1 MQLHLASVDA
11 FVVTATTAGTSEP
24 GIGDNLEANGI
35 QSFHPFSAHE
45 FSLTDNG
52 VIHEPMVLN
61 NMDLSSS
68 HSGKP
73 DMANSFLALLSGSSP
88 QLQCEFQL
96 LSSSRSAMA
105 ATKLPEHDSNIA
117 VSSAGFGVPITP
129 IMAFNQ
135 LQGNGNMGN
144 AAEFCPI
151 VPSRTA
157 STTNYGCPSP
167 SYLRDNFQLANSN
180 LQSSD
185 YAKTGFDHAV
195 CSNERGM
202 NLRQGC
208 PSANPGNSCLFNKTT
223 IQSSPKFPSESKA
236 VMLDSSSTFTRGH
249 PLVFCL
255 GKTGNLLLSN
265 TGLLGVVCSCHNLHM
280 SIAKFC
286 GHSGLRTVNPGDAV
300 CLESG
305 ETVAQWRRL
314 YFHKLG
320 IRVPDEHSEWDWPEE
335 FSATGGLVKCRATV
349 PNMSIKSDMFLPV
362 DSVGGIT
369 RCGQTR
375 NSFVSS
381 RNPRTGQSVVEKS
394 ANTILHN
401 AWQKN
406 AQEGHNLVFNSLIGT
421 SNSILPALAADGQ
434 ILKENPMSRG
444 LPLSNT
450 AVNVGGQ
457 DSGYRSISDYVDLLK
472 AGNLLTS
479 DPSLESSKSLGIA
492 SDVRR
497 CNNSLE
503 GFVAGREAISSN
515 IELRLGQPS
524 QHSNTMGGS
533 ILSTEGPQPFNTL
546 GDSQK
551 APYQGHVI
559 HNMVNPWVTEG
570 SRQNIYCMPLD
581 TSNFNLREAESQ
593 LNFRNHALGNDN
605 ARDAVELSKGDADK
619 NSLISTFLQHFR
631 PPSYGAIQ
639 SQTANDMVNSVE
651 HFLPR
656 VPGGGSHVSKR
667 NPTNLTWSRSD
678 GTQKQLN
685 SHWLGLH
692 NHTDKGK
699 GVILADNHPKFSVE
713 GSSTFQGKHTADSS
727 LFDGVIGGYCLPSS
741 SAVLCSSYL
750 GQSPGVLPDA
760 NKPSNLNGRV
770 SFPRRD
776 GQHDHAFLRS
786 VHSFPVSAG
795 PGIPLS
801 TTSMGF
807 SSATSIS
814 RPSPTPCLSSKEG
827 SDVNQQ
833 LLDENLRLLLL
844 RHMVELS
851 KQEHGMAFQEMNPEQ
866 GRLHTPS
873 GMGVQRKCSFQDPL
887 TSEQIREGIYLTIKQ
902 DASEVKSLQSC
913 SNCGLPGGIEKL
925 ADLAGTNSRS
935 NFSTVAMQGSTLCSK
950 DLGIQCLP
958 SHDTVM
964 HTNPLLRLGRIEN
977 NNIAASGD
985 RAKCFHKELHTYF
998 PEKCSCCVHSM
1009 CLAGSVSR
1017 GESSLGA
1024 YKEHIGSVDGKNSL
1038 LVASAFDKANV
1049 ISQEK
1054 AVALGQCKNVKR
1066 QISVNED
1073 CNDTQWNDV
1082 SCRVMGV
1089 RNGTCIRMPAEE
1101 LDGRE
1106 NVDQFL
1112 ETASKGYIGASQEAE
1127 LLKEQQMSNIC
1138 SGCSAPAITEV
1149 SIEVNNMDSCTVDAG
1164 YVTDHIVDEGSGVE
1178 KCWSS
1183 DDALDSGRSAHTPI
1197 VTTKVDSTMGG
1208 SLVLPTQSSNADEIK
1223 MRNPLRLK
1231 KVSNKHTSRCAVHD
1245 NINHMK
1251 HFEKDLKTG
1260 KKKKAMKWKSLDASF
1275 PPSGLSSVQF
1285 KLPKCAGRTELHS
1298 CSSKEMHFS
1307 SQLPACGKHTSGSS
1321 SLKRKH
1327 SSMSSSKTLTQKRS
1341 RQGLDVHHRESED
1354 DNQTQLKENS
1364 NLIEVPKLS
1373 GTKKAKWAG
1382 CENVSTQFQRQDM
1395 SHVETDKAAKYSS
1408 VECMKSLSS
1417 PHVDTCDKKKAKPII
1432 CGNSGIIF
1440 NEKLAEGLGKP
1451 PKIVALSVI
1460 LKKAGR
1466 CTISENEKRAL
1477 ISMLETKKS
1486 KLRSKGCNSKV
1497 SVLKKERDN
1506 ESKKTVIND
1515 DLGHG
1520 ISMTETKKTCFSR
1533 NEDWVEELSML
1544 QKEEDDEG
1552 HTERG
1557 DLRRLS
1563 SALGKPRFKET
1574 RRRSLYEL
1582 TRRGKN
1588 PGSTKFCHTKVSKCT
1603 LQTKCRSYG
1612 ELHLTDAEGSQERT
1626 GELGQV
1632 DAKKSIKDHN
1642 YLASVSESNAF
1653 CCVCGSSNKD
1663 EMNYLLECGR
1673 CYIRV
1678 HQACYGVTKVPKGC
1692 WSCRPCRT
1700 SSEHIVCVLCGYEG
1714 GAMTRAI
1721 RSRSA
1726 VKSLL
1731 KAWDTSN
1738 ISKSENS
1745 NLLSKTLQDESGPLD
1760 ALTSVN
1766 EADLVSTVRLK
1777 NSKPFPIAVLKMD
1790 LQNQMDDVNAKDG
1803 PSSNPRVHNTV
1814 TAGVLD
1820 PTIMQWV
1827 HMVCGLWTPGTRCP
1841 NVDTMSAFDVSGAQ
1855 GSRKTI
1861 VCSMCYRPGG
1871 SCIQCRVANCSVQF
1885 HPWCAHQKG
1894 LLQSEVEGVDNEKVG
1909 FYGRC
1914 EIHATHYK
1922 CVREDHHVDTRTE
1935 SPEQKDTTCARTEG
1949 YKGRRRDGF
1958 IHNHHGQSSDNGG
1971 CLVPQEQINAWL
1983 HINGQKSSTRG
1994 FLKPPASD
2002 VEYDCRVLSSCQKEY
2017 ARYKQAKGWKHLVVY
2032 KSGIH
2037 ALGLYTSRFISRGSM
2052 VVEYVG
2058 EIVGL
2063 RVADKREND
2072 YQSGRKLQYK
2082 SACYFF
2088 RIDKEHIIDAT
2099 RKGGIARFVNHSCL
2113 PNCVAKVIS
2122 VRNEKKVVFFA
2133 ERDINPGEEI
2143 TYDYH
2148 FNHEDEGK
2156 KIPCFCNSKN
2166 CRRYL
2171 N

>member
-1 MQLHLASVDA
+1 MDSSWQIKCSSTWQPSMTPSLPSSSPLPSQGPRNQ
-11 FVVTATTAGTSEP
+11 T
-24 GIGDNLEANGI
+24 EANLI
-35 QSFHPFSAHE
+35 QCFHPFGAHE
-45 FSLTDNG
+45 FSFTDSG

-61 NMDLSSS
+61 NLDLSSS
-68 HSGKP
+68 QSGKP

-88 QLQCEFQL
+88 QLQCEFQQ

-105 ATKLPEHDSNIA
+105 ASKLSEYDSNIA
-117 VSSAGFGVPITP
+117 ASGARRGVPITP
-129 IMAFNQ
+129 IMQFNQ
-135 LQGNGNMGN
+135 RQDNGNMGN
-144 AAEFCPI
+144 AAEF
-151 VPSRTA
+151 VPSRVA
-157 STTNYGCPSP
+157 STTNYGCA
-167 SYLRDNFQLANSN
+167 SYLRDNFQPANLN

-185 YAKTGFDHAV
+185 SSKTGFDHAV

-208 PSANPGNSCLFNKTT
+208 PSANPGNSCLFKKTT
-223 IQSSPKFPSESKA
+223 IESSPKFPSESKA
-236 VMLDSSSTFTRGH
+236 VMLDPSSAFTRGH

-255 GKTGNLLLSN
+255 GKTGYLLLSN
-265 TGLLGVVCSCHNLHM
+265 TGLLGVICSCHNLHM

-286 GHSGLRTVNPGDAV
+286 GHSGLRPVNPGDAV
-300 CLESG
+300 CLENG

-335 FSATGGLVKCRATV
+335 FSATGSLVKCRATV

-362 DSVGGIT
+362 DSVGGIA

-375 NSFVSS
+375 NSFVSP

-401 AWQKN
+401 AWQRN
-406 AQEGHNLVFNSLIGT
+406 AQEGHDLVFNSLIGT
-421 SNSILPALAADGQ
+421 SNSILPASAADGQ
-434 ILKENPMSRG
+434 IMKENHLSRG

-450 AVNVGGQ
+450 AVNVGRQ
-457 DSGYRSISDYVDLLK
+457 DSGYRSISDYIDLCK

-479 DPSLESSKSLGIA
+479 DPSLESTKSLGIV
-492 SDVRR
+492 SDARR
-497 CNNSLE
+497 CNSSLE
-503 GFVAGREAISSN
+503 GFVVGREAISSN

-524 QHSNTMGGS
+524 QHSHTMGGS
-533 ILSTEGPQPFNTL
+533 ILSTVGPQPFNTL

-559 HNMVNPWVTEG
+559 NNMVNPWVTEG
-570 SRQNIYCMPLD
+570 SRPNIRCMPLD
-581 TSNFNLREAESQ
+581 TSNFNQREAESQ
-593 LNFRNHALGNDN
+593 LNFRNHALGSGN
-605 ARDAVELSKGDADK
+605 AIDAVELSSGDADK
-619 NSLISTFLQHFR
+619 NSLISVFLQHFR
-631 PPSYGAIQ
+631 PPSEGAIQ
-639 SQTANDMVNSVE
+639 SQTVNNMVNSVE

-656 VPGGGSHVSKR
+656 VPGGESHVAKSD
-667 NPTNLTWSRSD
+667 PANLTWTRSN

-699 GVILADNHPKFSVE
+699 GVILTDNCPKFSLE
-713 GSSTFQGKHTADSS
+713 GSSTIQGKHTADSS
-727 LFDGVIGGYCLPSS
+727 LFNGVIGGYCLPSN
-741 SAVLCSSYL
+741 SAVLSSSYL
-750 GQSPGVLPDA
+750 GQSPGMLPDA
-760 NKPSNLNGRV
+760 NTPSNPNGQV

-776 GQHDHAFLRS
+776 GQLENAFLRPI
-786 VHSFPVSAG
+786 HSFPVSAG

-801 TTSMGF
+801 TTCMGV

-814 RPSPTPCLSSKEG
+814 RPSPTIPLSNKEG
-827 SDVNQQ
+827 IDVNQQ
-833 LLDENLRLLLL
+833 SLDDNLRLLLL
-844 RHMVELS
+844 RHMAELS
-851 KQEHGMAFQEMNPEQ
+851 KQEHEIAFQEMNPEQ
-866 GRLHTPS
+866 GRIHNPS
-873 GMGVQRKCSFQDPL
+873 GMEVQRKCSFQDPL

-902 DASEVKSLQSC
+902 DASEVKPLQSC

-925 ADLAGTNSRS
+925 ADLTGTNTWC
-935 NFSTVAMQGSTLCSK
+935 NFSTVATQGSALCSK
-950 DLGIQCLP
+950 DLGIQCPP
-958 SHDTVM
+958 SHDPVM
-964 HTNPLLRLGRIEN
+964 HKHPLLRLGRLEN
-977 NNIAASGD
+977 NNIATSGD
-985 RAKCFHKELHTYF
+985 HAKCFHKELHTYF

-1017 GESSLGA
+1017 CESSLGA

-1038 LVASAFDKANV
+1038 LVASVFDKANV
-1049 ISQEK
+1049 ISHEK
-1054 AVALGQCKNVKR
+1054 VIAVDQCKTVKR

-1073 CNDTQWNDV
+1073 CNDSQWNDV

-1089 RNGTCIRMPAEE
+1089 HNGTCIRMPAEE

-1106 NVDQFL
+1106 NVDQCV
-1112 ETASKGYIGASQEAE
+1112 ETASKGYIGASHEAE
-1127 LLKEQQMSNIC
+1127 PLKEQQMSNIC
-1138 SGCSAPAITEV
+1138 SGCSAPAVTEV
-1149 SIEVNNMDSCTVDAG
+1149 SIEVNNMDSCTVDPG

-1183 DDALDSGRSAHTPI
+1183 DDALDSGRSAHTPL
-1197 VTTKVDSTMGG
+1197 VTAKVDSTKGG
-1208 SLVLPTQSSNADEIK
+1208 SSVLPTQSSNVDEIK

-1231 KVSNKHTSRCAVHD
+1231 KVSIQHMSGCSLHD

-1251 HFEKDLKTG
+1251 EFERDVKTG
-1260 KKKKAMKWKSLDASF
+1260 KKKKVMKWRSLDASF

-1285 KLPKCAGRTELHS
+1285 QLPKCAGGTELHS
-1298 CSSKEMHFS
+1298 CSSKEIQFS
-1307 SQLPACGKHTSGSS
+1307 SQPPTCGTHTSRSS
-1321 SLKRKH
+1321 SLKRKR
-1327 SSMSSSKTLTQKRS
+1327 SSIPSSKTLTQKRS
-1341 RQGLDVHHRESED
+1341 LQGLDVHHRESED
-1354 DNQTQLKENS
+1354 DNQKQLKESS

-1373 GTKKAKWAG
+1373 GIKKAKWG
-1382 CENVSTQFQRQDM
+1382 GSENMSSQFHGQDT

-1408 VECMKSLSS
+1408 VGCIKRFSS
-1417 PHVDTCDKKKAKPII
+1417 PHMDTCVKKAKPII

-1440 NEKLAEGLGKP
+1440 NEKLAEGLAKP
-1451 PKIVALSVI
+1451 PKIVSLSMI
-1460 LKKAGR
+1460 LKKAGTGR
-1466 CTISENEKRAL
+1466 CTINENEELAL

-1486 KLRSKGCNSKV
+1486 KLRSKGCDTKV

-1515 DLGHG
+1515 DLEPGN
-1520 ISMTETKKTCFSR
+1520 SMLETKKACFSR
-1533 NEDWVEELSML
+1533 NEDCVEELSMW
-1544 QKEEDDEG
+1544 QKEEDDED
-1552 HTERG
+1552 HIEHG
-1557 DLRRLS
+1557 DPHRLS
-1563 SALGKPRFKET
+1563 SALVKPGFKET
-1574 RRRSLYEL
+1574 RRRSLHEL

-1588 PGSTKFCHTKVSKCT
+1588 PGSAKFCRTKVSKCT
-1603 LQTKCRSYG
+1603 LQTKCRSHGKLYL
-1612 ELHLTDAEGSQERT
+1612 EDAEDSQECT
-1626 GELGQV
+1626 GELCQV
-1632 DAKKSIKDHN
+1632 NAKKSIKDHK
-1642 YLASVSESNAF
+1642 YLASVLEVNAF

-1663 EMNYLLECGR
+1663 EMNDLLECGR
-1673 CYIRV
+1673 CSIRV
-1678 HQACYGVTKVPKGC
+1678 HQACYGVTKVPKGH

-1700 SSEHIVCVLCGYEG
+1700 SSERIVCVLCGYEG

-1721 RSRSA
+1721 RSKSV

-1731 KAWDTSN
+1731 KAWNTIN
-1738 ISKSENS
+1738 ISVSGNS
-1745 NLLSKTLQDESGPLD
+1745 NLLSKALQDESRALD
-1760 ALTSVN
+1760 ALISVH
-1766 EADLVSTVRLK
+1766 EADLVPTVRPK
-1777 NSKPFPIAVLKMD
+1777 NSKPFPKAVLKMD
-1790 LQNQMDDVNAKDG
+1790 MKHQMDDVNTKDG
-1803 PSSNPRVHNTV
+1803 SSSNPRVHNTV
-1814 TAGVLD
+1814 TAGVID

-1855 GSRKTI
+1855 GSRKNV
-1861 VCSMCYRPGG
+1861 VCSLCNRPGG
-1871 SCIQCRVANCSVQF
+1871 SCIRCRVANCSVQF

-1914 EIHATHYK
+1914 ELHATHHK
-1922 CVREDHHVDTRTE
+1922 CVHEDHHVGTKTE
-1935 SPEQKDTTCARTEG
+1935 SPGQKDTTCARTEG

-1958 IHNHHGQSSDNGG
+1958 THNQHGQSSDNGG

-2002 VEYDCRVLSSCQKEY
+2002 VEYDCRKEY